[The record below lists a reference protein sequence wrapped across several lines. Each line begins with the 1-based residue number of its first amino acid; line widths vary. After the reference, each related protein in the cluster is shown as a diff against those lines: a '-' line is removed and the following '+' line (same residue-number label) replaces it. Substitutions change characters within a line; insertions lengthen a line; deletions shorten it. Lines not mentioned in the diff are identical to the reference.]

1 VTCAEE
7 ENELRIVG
15 IAELAVDGKTESVPV
30 KASAAISVGWSQ
42 QDTTTEDVHTLD
54 HAARRVWLPAA
65 SPRGAGSAGCPLER
79 DSGSRTE
86 GSLVRSRP
94 YSTLMANLRD
104 RILAELGVKAT
115 IAPKVEIRQRVDFL
129 KDYLRSTP
137 AKGYVLG
144 ISGGQDST
152 LAGRLCQLASEEL
165 RAEGHE
171 ATLVG
176 VRLPYGVQADE
187 HDAQIA
193 LSFIQPDRSI
203 AVNVKPSADAVVAE
217 ATLGLQELLGDEPKL
232 RDFVR
237 GNVKARERMVI
248 QYSLAGQLNL
258 LVVGTD
264 HAAEAVT
271 GFFTKYGDGGVDI
284 TPLTGLTKRQG
295 AALLREL
302 GAPSSVWE
310 KVPTADLE
318 DDRPAL
324 PDEVALGL
332 TYRQIDDYL
341 EATDVSPDLATKVE
355 SVYNATRHKR
365 ALPVTPLD
373 NWWRR

>member
-1 VTCAEE
+1 
-7 ENELRIVG
+7 
-15 IAELAVDGKTESVPV
+15 
-30 KASAAISVGWSQ
+30 
-42 QDTTTEDVHTLD
+42 
-54 HAARRVWLPAA
+54 
-65 SPRGAGSAGCPLER
+65 
-79 DSGSRTE
+79 
-86 GSLVRSRP
+86 
-94 YSTLMANLRD
+94 MANLREQ
-104 RILAELGVKAT
+104 ILAELGVKAT
-115 IAPKVEIRQRVDFL
+115 IDPKQEIRQRVDFL

-152 LAGRLCQLASEEL
+152 LAGRLCQLAAEEL

-171 ATLVG
+171 ATFVA

-193 LSFIQPDRSI
+193 LEFIKPDRTT
-203 AVNVKPSADAVVAE
+203 AVNVKPSADAVSAE
-217 ATLGLQELLGDEPKL
+217 TSTALRVLLGEDAAL

-237 GNVKARERMVI
+237 GNIKARERMVI
-248 QYSLAGQLNL
+248 QYSIAGQLNL
-258 LVVGTD
+258 LVAGTD

-271 GFFTKYGDGGVDI
+271 GFFTKYGDGGADV

-302 GAPSSVWE
+302 GAPPSTWE

-324 PDEVALGL
+324 PDEEALGL
-332 TYRQIDDYL
+332 RYAEIDDYL
-341 EATDVSPDLATKVE
+341 ENADVTAEVAKRVE
-355 SVYNATRHKR
+355 SVYLATRHKR
-365 ALPVTPLD
+365 TVPVSPLD
-373 NWWRR
+373 GWWR

>member
-1 VTCAEE
+1 MVNQRE
-7 ENELRIVG
+7 
-15 IAELAVDGKTESVPV
+15 
-30 KASAAISVGWSQ
+30 Q
-42 QDTTTEDVHTLD
+42 
-54 HAARRVWLPAA
+54 
-65 SPRGAGSAGCPLER
+65 
-79 DSGSRTE
+79 
-86 GSLVRSRP
+86 
-94 YSTLMANLRD
+94 
-104 RILAELGVKAT
+104 ILAELGVQTT
-115 IAPKVEIRQRVDFL
+115 IVPKVEVRRRVDFL

-137 AKGYVLG
+137 AIGYVLG
-144 ISGGQDST
+144 ISGGQDSA
-152 LAGRLCQLASEEL
+152 LAGKLCQLASEEL

-171 ATLVG
+171 CVFVA

-187 HDAQIA
+187 DDARIA
-193 LSFIQPDRSI
+193 LEFIRPDRSI
-203 AVNVKPSADAVVAE
+203 AVNVKPSADAVAAE
-217 ATLGLQELLGDEPKL
+217 SALGLRELLGDEPRL

-237 GNVKARERMVI
+237 GNIKARERMVI
-248 QYSLAGQLNL
+248 QYSIAGQLGL

-302 GAPSSVWE
+302 GSPASVWE

-332 TYRQIDDYL
+332 TYAQIDDYL
-341 EATDVSPDLATKVE
+341 EGVDVTPDLAARVE
-355 SVYNATRHKR
+355 SVYLATRHKR
-365 ALPVTPLD
+365 AVPVTPLD
-373 NWWRR
+373 DWWRG

>member
-1 VTCAEE
+1 MV
-7 ENELRIVG
+7 N
-15 IAELAVDGKTESVPV
+15 
-30 KASAAISVGWSQ
+30 
-42 QDTTTEDVHTLD
+42 
-54 HAARRVWLPAA
+54 
-65 SPRGAGSAGCPLER
+65 
-79 DSGSRTE
+79 
-86 GSLVRSRP
+86 VRE
-94 YSTLMANLRD
+94 
-104 RILAELGVKAT
+104 RILAELGVKTT
-115 IAPKVEIRQRVDFL
+115 IVPKAEIRQRVDFL
-129 KDYLRSTP
+129 KEYLRSTS

-152 LAGRLCQLASEEL
+152 LAGKLCQLAAEEL

-171 ATLVG
+171 ATFVA

-193 LSFIQPDRSI
+193 LAFIRPDRSI
-203 AVNVKPSADAVVAE
+203 TVNIKPSADAAAAE
-217 ATLGLQELLGDEPKL
+217 AALGMRELLGDEPKL

-237 GNVKARERMVI
+237 GNIKARERMVI
-248 QYSLAGQLNL
+248 QYAIAGQLGL

-264 HAAEAVT
+264 HAAEAVA

-295 AALLREL
+295 AALLQEL

-332 TYRQIDDYL
+332 KYAQIDDYL
-341 EATDVSPDLATKVE
+341 EGADVTTDVAAKVE
-355 SVYNATRHKR
+355 SLYLKTRHKR

-373 NWWRR
+373 DWWRAHTT